1 MLAGCPPP
9 VNRIAPCCKVRRS
22 RRARRYSLRLAPTPD
37 RRRRGIP
44 VVNFGVFMFCTA
56 NTMQPAELAIA
67 AEDLGF
73 ESLYFPEHTHIP
85 MRRWNGEP
93 PDRYGTV
100 TLNRE
105 GIRPYGR
112 PSDLD
117 TFTFAEEYISL
128 YDPFIAIATAAA
140 VTDRLNFGTA
150 ISLINQH
157 DTITFARELASL
169 DRLSQG
175 RLSIGFGGGWFP
187 DEMADHGIPFEHR
200 WQIAREKIEAMREL
214 WTKKEP
220 EYHGEFVDFDK
231 CWMDMKPMRRGG
243 PPFLLGTNSKPAHR
257 RVVEYCDGWLAPP
270 GTPAMLSEGIQ
281 RIRQIAEDRGRSM
294 DTIDLNVL
302 GPVTDERH
310 AESLIEMGF
319 DRLIMWLNIGTPTDV
334 IPQLERYA
342 RIKDAFEG
350 A

>member
-1 MLAGCPPP
+1 M
-9 VNRIAPCCKVRRS
+9 
-22 RRARRYSLRLAPTPD
+22 
-37 RRRRGIP
+37 
-44 VVNFGVFMFCTA
+44 VNFGVFMFCTA
-56 NTMQPAELAIA
+56 NTMQPAELAMA

-112 PSDLD
+112 PSDSD

-128 YDPFIAIATAAA
+128 YDPFIAIANAAA
-140 VTDRLNFGTA
+140 VTSELNFGTA

-157 DTITFARELASL
+157 DVITFARELASL
-169 DRLSQG
+169 DRISQG

-187 DEMADHGIPFEHR
+187 DEMADHGIPFEHH
-200 WQIAREKIEAMREL
+200 WQIARERIEAMRVL
-214 WTKKEP
+214 WTKKEC

-270 GTPAMLSEGIQ
+270 GTPDMLREGIE
-281 RIRQIAEDRGRSM
+281 RIRRIADERGRSM

-310 AESLIEMGF
+310 AESLIDMGF
-319 DRLIMWLNIGTPTDV
+319 DRLIMWLHIGTPTDV
-334 IPQLERYA
+334 IPQLKRYA
-342 RIKDAFEG
+342 KIKAAFEG

>member
-1 MLAGCPPP
+1 M
-9 VNRIAPCCKVRRS
+9 
-22 RRARRYSLRLAPTPD
+22 
-37 RRRRGIP
+37 
-44 VVNFGVFMFCTA
+44 VNFGVFMFCTA
-56 NTMQPAELAIA
+56 NTMQPAELAMA

-112 PSDLD
+112 PSDSD

-128 YDPFIAIATAAA
+128 YDPFIAIANAAA
-140 VTDRLNFGTA
+140 VTDTLNFGTA

-157 DTITFARELASL
+157 DVITFARELASL
-169 DRLSQG
+169 DRISQG
-175 RLSIGFGGGWFP
+175 RLTIGFGGGWFP

-200 WQIAREKIEAMREL
+200 WQIARERVEAMREL

-270 GTPAMLSEGIQ
+270 GRPRCSARASSVSAASPTRRAARWTPSTSTFSAPSPT
-281 RIRQIAEDRGRSM
+281 R
-294 DTIDLNVL
+294 
-302 GPVTDERH
+302 
-310 AESLIEMGF
+310 
-319 DRLIMWLNIGTPTDV
+319 GTPSRSSRWASTGSSCGSTS
-334 IPQLERYA
+334 A
-342 RIKDAFEG
+342 RPPTSSPAQALREDQGGVRRRLAPIDPG
-350 A
+350 SRPCPSTSTSTTTSPSSRSITRP